1 MDYTTRTIGE
11 GLEVAMTGRFTYADH
26 QKFRDLIATFP
37 SLRGKRLVLE
47 MSQVEFVDSAAM
59 GMLLL
64 ARETAVGAGVD
75 TVICNPTGK
84 VRSLMQVAHFDKLF
98 AID

>member
-1 MDYTTRTIGE
+1 MDYTTRNVADGM
-11 GLEVAMTGRFTYADH
+11 EVAMNGRFTYADH
-26 QKFRDLIATFP
+26 QKFRDLIGGFTT
-37 SLRGKRLVLE
+37 LKGRKLVLD

-64 ARETAVGAGVD
+64 ARETAVGNGV
-75 TVICNPTGK
+75 TTIIRNPTGK

-98 AID
+98 TIE

>member
-1 MDYTTRTIGE
+1 MDYTTRNIPE

-26 QKFRDLIATFP
+26 QKFRDLIASFP
-37 SLRGKRLVLE
+37 NLRGEKLVLE

-64 ARETAVGAGVD
+64 ARETAVGNGVD
-75 TVICNPTGK
+75 TVIRNPAGK

-98 AID
+98 TID